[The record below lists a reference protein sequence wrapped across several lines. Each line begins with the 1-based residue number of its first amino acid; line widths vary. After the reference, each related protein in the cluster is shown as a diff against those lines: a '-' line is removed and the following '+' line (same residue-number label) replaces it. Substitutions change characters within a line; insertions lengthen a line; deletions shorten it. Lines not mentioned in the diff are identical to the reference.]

1 MKTKIKHGVIDNQ
14 MFMKQRKRT
23 HNVNNNASKSCICT
37 NSIIC
42 IFCTSAIFLYLELT
56 FLLGTYFAINYPRS
70 MKNIAGM
77 QIWLS
82 LMTNDN
88 GSIVLLEKF
97 FHNAGLDG

>member
-1 MKTKIKHGVIDNQ
+1 
-14 MFMKQRKRT
+14 MKQRNIVEKKCIIPFRRT
-23 HNVNNNASKSCICT
+23 QNVNNNAAKSCICT

-42 IFCTSAIFLYLELT
+42 IFCTSAIFLHLEST
-56 FLLGTYFAINYPRS
+56 FLLVTYFAISYPRS

-88 GSIVLLEKF
+88 VSVLLLEKSF
-97 FHNAGLDG
+97 LMLV